1 MMTHAYSTLASCY
14 LLFVKNKKCST
25 VKTAMNTNGVLPN
38 QWMVAITVSPRTIS
52 LRIIIRASS
61 MISVIAAVLTKKSGE
76 SSGYVQCI

>member
-1 MMTHAYSTLASCY
+1 MMTLGYSTLASCY
-14 LLFVKNKKCST
+14 LLFENKKCST